1 MVSMLEGCSE
11 GCGIAAALI
20 AVFTW
25 GTFGVPLKCNV
36 NVEVNFFVMQSYKTL
51 VCFATSWLVI
61 FLGEPIR
68 WTPWG
73 IVSGLFWV
81 PGASCGIYAIR
92 NAGVAVA
99 VGTWSS
105 IQVITSCIFG
115 ILIFQESVKDTRQTI
130 MAIMTLM
137 VGLVGMSHY
146 SDSSAAKES
155 SKDDTARTSSLTTI
169 ASVADYAPVV
179 AAESTEEAAGYIP
192 IPRKTKRSVS
202 DGIDHHKVIPFEL
215 EMENSISITQPL
227 MDGTDTYDDEFNTKD
242 GKERMVR
249 IFNGRIVLT
258 QRQMGLLAAIVNG
271 AWGGLNLIPLHYAQR
286 DSGMSGASYL
296 ISYAT
301 GSLIVCA
308 SIWVG
313 LFVYHYMNNQQN
325 FQEALDHLPSWHV
338 RELGLPGMLA
348 GLLYSVGNF
357 CSILAVAYLG
367 QGVGFSFCQGQLL
380 VSGLWGVFY
389 FKEIQGRTIIV
400 KWFGSALITTVGII
414 WLSAM
419 HENAP
424 AH

>member
-1 MVSMLEGCSE
+1 MLEGCSE
-11 GCGIAAALI
+11 GCGIAAALL

-51 VCFATSWLVI
+51 VCFATSWFVI
-61 FLGEPIR
+61 LLGEPIR

-99 VGTWSS
+99 IGTWSS

-115 ILIFQESVKDTRQTI
+115 ILIFQESVKDTRQTTI
-130 MAIMTLM
+130 AITILM
-137 VGLVGMSHY
+137 IGLVGMSRY
-146 SDSSAAKES
+146 SDSSVGGEKEA
-155 SKDDTARTSSLTTI
+155 TTRTSAIT
-169 ASVADYAPVV
+169 VV
-179 AAESTEEAAGYIP
+179 AECDEASGTTA
-192 IPRKTKRSVS
+192 PRKLKRSIS
-202 DGIDHHKVIPFEL
+202 DEQINGRKLIPLEL
-215 EMENSISITQPL
+215 EAPEEIVEPL
-227 MDGTDTYDDEFNTKD
+227 IERSNTDAYYDVHDAKD
-242 GKERMVR
+242 SKERVFR
-249 IFNGRIVLT
+249 FFQGRVVLN
-258 QRQMGLLAAIVNG
+258 QRQMGMLGAIVNG
-271 AWGGLNLIPLHYAQR
+271 AWGGLNLIPLHYARR

-308 SIWVG
+308 AIWVG
-313 LFVYHYMNNQQN
+313 MFVYHYVHNQHN
-325 FQEALDHLPSWHV
+325 IQEALDHLPAWHV
-338 RELGLPGMLA
+338 KELGVPGLLA
-348 GLLYSVGNF
+348 GLFYSMGNF
-357 CSILAVAYLG
+357 CSILAVEYLG

-389 FKEIQGRTIIV
+389 FKEIQGRETII
-400 KWFGSALITTVGII
+400 KWFASAIVTVIGII
-414 WLSAM
+414 WLSSQ
-419 HENAP
+419 HEAAP

>member
-1 MVSMLEGCSE
+1 MLEGCSE
-11 GCGIAAALI
+11 GCGIAAALV

-51 VCFATSWLVI
+51 VCFVTSWLVI

-81 PGASCGIYAIR
+81 PGAACGIYAIR

-115 ILIFQESVKDTRQTI
+115 ILIFQESVKDTKQTI

-137 VGLVGMSHY
+137 VGLVGMSRY
-146 SDSSAAKES
+146 SDSSAVAGG
-155 SKDDTARTSSLTTI
+155 KDEGTVATA
-169 ASVADYAPVV
+169 AEYAPVD
-179 AAESTEEAAGYIP
+179 STDSEEALVGGGVP
-192 IPRKTKRSVS
+192 GPRKMKRAVS
-202 DGIDHHKVIPFEL
+202 DGTVRKLVPLEL
-215 EMENSISITQPL
+215 EIENMTQPL
-227 MDGTDTYDDEFNTKD
+227 IDGGPGDQYLDHDHKD
-242 GKERMVR
+242 AKERMVR

-301 GSLIVCA
+301 GSLIVCVW
-308 SIWVG
+308 IWIG
-313 LFVYHYMNNQQN
+313 LFIYHYLNNQQN
-325 FQEALDHLPSWHV
+325 VQEALDHLPAWHV
-338 RELGLPGMLA
+338 RELGIPGVLA
-348 GLLYSVGNF
+348 GLFYSVGNF

-389 FKEIQGRTIIV
+389 FKEIQGRETII
-400 KWFGSALITTVGII
+400 KWFGSAIVTVIGII

>member
-51 VCFATSWLVI
+51 VCFCTSWLVI

-115 ILIFQESVKDTRQTI
+115 ILIFQESVKDTSQTI

-137 VGLVGMSHY
+137 VGLVGMSRY
-146 SDSSAAKES
+146 SDSSVVAAATKEE
-155 SKDDTARTSSLTTI
+155 TT
-169 ASVADYAPVV
+169 VPEYAPVL
-179 AAESTEEAAGYIP
+179 STDSEEGVGVPSYSPA
-192 IPRKTKRSVS
+192 PRKIKRTIS
-202 DGIDHHKVIPFEL
+202 DGITEQRKVIPFEL
-215 EMENSISITQPL
+215 ELQDDISQPL
-227 MDGTDTYDDEFNTKD
+227 IDTSMDHQYADNYDDAKD
-242 GKERMVR
+242 GKEKMVR

-301 GSLIVCA
+301 GSLIVCV
-308 SIWVG
+308 SIWIG
-313 LFVYHYMNNQQN
+313 MFLYHFMNNQQN
-325 FQEALDHLPSWHV
+325 VQEALDQLPAFHV
-338 RELGLPGMLA
+338 RELGIPGVMA
-348 GLLYSVGNF
+348 GLLYSIGNF

-389 FKEIQGRTIIV
+389 FGEIQGRETII
-400 KWFGSALITTVGII
+400 KWFGSAVVTVTGII